1 VSQQFNGQGIR
12 EGIDVSALFT
22 ALDNAVKVV
31 KNKLAEIKGKSD
43 QFSIGD
49 MFEMQM
55 LTNKLS
61 QLSELSTSVVSAC
74 NNAVLSMTRNIK
86 S

>member
-1 VSQQFNGQGIR
+1 MSK

-31 KNKLAEIKGKSD
+31 KNKVKEIQGRGD

-61 QLSELSTSVVSAC
+61 QLSELSTSVVSAI
-74 NNAVLSMTRNIK
+74 NGAILSMTRNIK